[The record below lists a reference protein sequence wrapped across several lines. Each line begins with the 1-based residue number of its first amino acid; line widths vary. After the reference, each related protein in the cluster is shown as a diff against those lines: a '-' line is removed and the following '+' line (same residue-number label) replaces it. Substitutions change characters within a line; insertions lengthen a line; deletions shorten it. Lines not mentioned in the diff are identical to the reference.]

1 MIDLI
6 ALFKSAEDGDGVL
19 NGRLIDLNGL
29 ESAFERRVLFDVL
42 AVLLERRRADDLHLT
57 AAKGWLE

>member
-6 ALFKSAEDGDGVL
+6 ALFKSAEDGDGIL

-29 ESAFERRVLFDVL
+29 EPAFERRVLFDVL
-42 AVLLERRRADDLHLT
+42 AVLVKGSCTDAVQL
-57 AAKGWLE
+57 AAREHRL

>member
-42 AVLLERRRADDLHLT
+42 AVLVKCRCADAVQL
-57 AAKGWLE
+57 AAREHRL

>member
-19 NGRLIDLNGL
+19 NRRLIYLNGL
-29 ESAFERRVLFDVL
+29 EPAFERRVLFDVL
-42 AVLLERRRADDLHLT
+42 AVLVKGRCADAVQLT
-57 AAKGWLE
+57 AREHGL